1 MLPMRQSYRII
12 PIYTADVSGVC
23 SALYEL
29 GGMTVMHDPSGCNST
44 YNTHDEI
51 RWYDQDSLIFIS
63 GLTEIDAIMGNDR
76 KFMDDIEHAAREL
89 HPKFIALAGSP
100 IPFMNG
106 TDFPAIARVIET
118 ETGIPTFS
126 VPTNGMHDYVYGAGI
141 ALEEIA
147 KRFTGKSPVE
157 NLNQHANERTRQ
169 LYEKHS
175 VNLLGVTPLDFGPQK
190 KVDILK
196 ENLQKNG
203 WQVLST
209 WAMGDN
215 LETLQRAGEASVN
228 LVVSAVGL
236 RAAKVLQEK
245 FGTPYVVGAPVCT
258 ELFLTEKVGT
268 KAEIAMDDLL
278 NRSDSLNYTEEIVQ
292 ALNEMLHKRKEN
304 DQAEN
309 QVLYYAETKCA
320 NRTEIEKAEKSEA
333 LHSENEMMQKNIQM
347 PYLKNRMSAPAEI
360 TLIGEPV
367 TMGSLAAAIE
377 TEYGKSV
384 RVLCPLKDCEALV
397 GSKDAIVLG
406 EEAMEEALKDA
417 QIIIADPLYRPICPK
432 KSTFYEL
439 PHVAFSGRIFV

>member
-1 MLPMRQSYRII
+1 MRQSYRII

-76 KFMDDIEHAAREL
+76 KFIDDIEHAAREL

-147 KRFTGKSPVE
+147 KRFTEEAGTKNAIQKPKI
-157 NLNQHANERTRQ
+157 RFRR
-169 LYEKHS
+169 S

-190 KVDILK
+190 NVNLLK
-196 ENLQKNG
+196 ENLHKYG
-203 WQVLST
+203 WNVLST
-209 WAMGDN
+209 WAMGDS
-215 LETLQRAGEASVN
+215 LETLQMAGTAEVN

-245 FGTPYVVGAPVCT
+245 YGPPYVIGTP
-258 ELFLTEKVGT
+258 
-268 KAEIAMDDLL
+268 
-278 NRSDSLNYTEEIVQ
+278 
-292 ALNEMLHKRKEN
+292 NEWL
-304 DQAEN
+304 AEN
-309 QVLYYAETKCA
+309 ISKRMENA
-320 NRTEIEKAEKSEA
+320 IEQLSGAFIPEA
-333 LHSENEMMQKNIQM
+333 VYLKERMQKN
-347 PYLKNRMSAPAEI
+347 AEI

-367 TMGSLAAAIE
+367 TMGSLAAGIE
-377 TEYGKSV
+377 KVYGRSA
-384 RVLCPLKDCEALV
+384 RVFCPLKECEKLI
-397 GSKDAIVLG
+397 GEKDAIVLG
-406 EEAMEEALKDA
+406 EEAMEKALKDA
-417 QIIIADPLYRPICPK
+417 KIIVADPLYRPIAPK
-432 KSTFYEL
+432 DCEFYEL
-439 PHVAFSGRIFV
+439 PHVAFSGRIFLSRF

>member
-76 KFMDDIEHAAREL
+76 KFIDDIEHAAREL

-118 ETGIPTFS
+118 ETGILTFA

-147 KRFTGKSPVE
+147 KRFT
-157 NLNQHANERTRQ
+157 
-169 LYEKHS
+169 EKADTKNAIQKPEIRFRRS

-190 KVDILK
+190 NVNLLK
-196 ENLQKNG
+196 ENLHKYG
-203 WQVLST
+203 WNVLST
-209 WAMGDN
+209 WAMDDS
-215 LETLQRAGEASVN
+215 LETLQVAGTAEVN

-245 FGTPYVVGAPVCT
+245 YGTPYVIGTPNEWLAEDISKKMENAIEQLYGAFIPEAVY
-258 ELFLTEKVGT
+258 L
-268 KAEIAMDDLL
+268 
-278 NRSDSLNYTEEIVQ
+278 
-292 ALNEMLHKRKEN
+292 KE
-304 DQAEN
+304 
-309 QVLYYAETKCA
+309 
-320 NRTEIEKAEKSEA
+320 R
-333 LHSENEMMQKNIQM
+333 MQKN
-347 PYLKNRMSAPAEI
+347 AEI

-367 TMGSLAAAIE
+367 TMGSLAAGIE
-377 TEYGKSV
+377 KVHGRST
-384 RVLCPLKDCEALV
+384 RVLCPLKECEDLI
-397 GSKDAIVLG
+397 GEKDAIVLG

-417 QIIIADPLYRPICPK
+417 KIIVADPLYRPIAPK
-432 KSTFYEL
+432 DCEFYEL
-439 PHVAFSGRIFV
+439 PHVAFSGRMFLTRF

>member
-76 KFMDDIEHAAREL
+76 KFIDDIEHAAREL
-89 HPKFIALAGSP
+89 RPKFIALAGSP

-106 TDFPAIARVIET
+106 TDFPAIARVIEA

-141 ALEEIA
+141 ALKKIAERFAGKTEIENDTQKQTSA
-147 KRFTGKSPVE
+147 DKSAETETTDDSRFPDSVVNVNPKKKEKRSG
-157 NLNQHANERTRQ
+157 R
-169 LYEKHS
+169 S

-190 KVDILK
+190 NVEIMK
-196 ENLQKNG
+196 ENLYNYG
-203 WQVLST
+203 WNAVSA
-209 WAMGDN
+209 WAMGDT
-215 LETLQRAGEASVN
+215 LETLQQAGTADVN

-245 FGTPYVVGAPVCT
+245 FGTPYVI
-258 ELFLTEKVGT
+258 GT
-268 KAEIAMDDLL
+268 P
-278 NRSDSLNYTEEIVQ
+278 
-292 ALNEMLHKRKEN
+292 NEWL
-304 DQAEN
+304 
-309 QVLYYAETKCA
+309 AET
-320 NRTEIEKAEKSEA
+320 ISEA
-333 LHSENEMMQKNIQM
+333 LEEAAEQQTDRKMV
-347 PYLKNRMSAPAEI
+347 YLQNRMLKEAEI

-367 TMGSLAAAIE
+367 TMGSLAAGIE
-377 TEYGKSV
+377 KKYGHSV
-384 RVLCPLKDCEALV
+384 RVFCPLKECENLV
-397 GSKDAIVLG
+397 GEKDAIVLG
-406 EEAMEEALKDA
+406 EEAMEEALRDA
-417 QIIIADPLYRPICPK
+417 KIIVADPLYKPICPAK
-432 KSTFYEL
+432 CTFYEL
-439 PHVAFSGRIFV
+439 PHVAFSGRLWFDTD

>member
-76 KFMDDIEHAAREL
+76 KFIDDIEHAAQEL

-118 ETGIPTFS
+118 ETGVPTFS

-147 KRFTGKSPVE
+147 KRFTEEADTKNAIQKPE
-157 NLNQHANERTRQ
+157 IRFRR
-169 LYEKHS
+169 S

-190 KVDILK
+190 NVEILK
-196 ENLQKNG
+196 ENLHKYG
-203 WQVLST
+203 WNVLST
-209 WAMGDN
+209 WAMGDP
-215 LETLQRAGEASVN
+215 LETLQMAGNADVN

-245 FGTPYVVGAPVCT
+245 FGTPYVI
-258 ELFLTEKVGT
+258 GT
-268 KAEIAMDDLL
+268 P
-278 NRSDSLNYTEEIVQ
+278 
-292 ALNEMLHKRKEN
+292 NEWL
-304 DQAEN
+304 AEN
-309 QVLYYAETKCA
+309 
-320 NRTEIEKAEKSEA
+320 ISEA
-333 LHSENEMMQKNIQM
+333 LENAKGQQTEKLIYLQNRMQKD
-347 PYLKNRMSAPAEI
+347 AEI

-367 TMGSLAAAIE
+367 TMGSLAAGIE
-377 TEYGKSV
+377 KVHGRST
-384 RVLCPLKDCEALV
+384 RVLCPLKECENLI
-397 GSKDAIVLG
+397 GEKDAIALG
-406 EEAMEEALKDA
+406 EEAVEEALRDA
-417 QIIIADPLYRPICPK
+417 KIIVADPLYKPICPK
-432 KSTFYEL
+432 ECEFYEL
-439 PHVAFSGRIFV
+439 PHVAFSGRIYLSRM

>member
-76 KFMDDIEHAAREL
+76 KFIDDIEHAAQEL

-147 KRFTGKSPVE
+147 KRFTEEAGTKNAIQKPEIRFRRS
-157 NLNQHANERTRQ
+157 A
-169 LYEKHS
+169 
-175 VNLLGVTPLDFGPQK
+175 NLLGVTPLDFGPQK
-190 KVDILK
+190 NVEILK
-196 ENLQKNG
+196 ENLHKYG
-203 WQVLST
+203 WNVLST
-209 WAMGDN
+209 WAMGDP
-215 LETLQRAGEASVN
+215 LETLQMAGNADVN

-245 FGTPYVVGAPVCT
+245 FGTPYVIGTPNEWLAENISEVLEQAVQQQKVFSSECVC
-258 ELFLTEKVGT
+258 ENLVNPICYEG
-268 KAEIAMDDLL
+268 KASGESRTADNAKKPDR
-278 NRSDSLNYTEEIVQ
+278 NSEEIKEQETSAIIVY
-292 ALNEMLHKRKEN
+292 LN
-304 DQAEN
+304 
-309 QVLYYAETKCA
+309 
-320 NRTEIEKAEKSEA
+320 NR
-333 LHSENEMMQKNIQM
+333 MQKD
-347 PYLKNRMSAPAEI
+347 AEI

-367 TMGSLAAAIE
+367 TMGSLAAGIE
-377 TEYGKSV
+377 KMYGRSA
-384 RVLCPLKDCEALV
+384 RVFCPLKECEDLI
-397 GSKDAIVLG
+397 GEKDAIVLG
-406 EEAMEEALKDA
+406 EEAMEKALKDA
-417 QIIIADPLYRPICPK
+417 KIIIADPLYRPIAPK
-432 KSTFYEL
+432 DCEFYEL
-439 PHVAFSGRIFV
+439 PHVAFSGRMFLTRF